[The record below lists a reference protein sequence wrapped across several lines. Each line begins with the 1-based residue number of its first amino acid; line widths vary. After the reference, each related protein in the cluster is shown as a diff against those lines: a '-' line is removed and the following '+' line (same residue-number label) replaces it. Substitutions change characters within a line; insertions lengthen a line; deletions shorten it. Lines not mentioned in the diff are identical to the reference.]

1 MSDQNSEAQLAMAM
15 ESFKRDVGTII
26 EQGREEYGEATF
38 DEMAQIVGDAV
49 GGREAALPF
58 MGAVRECDAPVAIIR
73 YLSEHPDEA
82 QKIGKMSDA
91 RRIAALARIE
101 SHVLPHANG
110 TSTGADPAWRTQ
122 ARKGGRI
129 DINSPASDSASDEA
143 WYAAWK
149 RKYQPNGR

>member
-15 ESFKRDVGTII
+15 ESFRRDVGTII

-49 GGREAALPF
+49 GGREAVLPF

-82 QKIGKMSDA
+82 QKIGKMSDG
-91 RRIAALARIE
+91 L
-101 SHVLPHANG
+101 
-110 TSTGADPAWRTQ
+110 W
-122 ARKGGRI
+122 GGF
-129 DINSPASDSASDEA
+129 
-143 WYAAWK
+143 Y
-149 RKYQPNGR
+149 